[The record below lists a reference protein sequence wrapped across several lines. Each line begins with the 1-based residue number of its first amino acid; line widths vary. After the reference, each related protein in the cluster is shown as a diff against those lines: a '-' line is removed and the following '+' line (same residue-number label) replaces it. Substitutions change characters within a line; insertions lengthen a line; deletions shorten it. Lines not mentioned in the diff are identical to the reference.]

1 MLDSDDE
8 LFSKV
13 RSEPLAPQ
21 AAKAAPIDAVG
32 MAHVDQIFQVW

>member
-8 LFSKV
+8 LFSRV

-21 AAKAAPIDAVG
+21 ASHAAHNDAVG
-32 MAHVDQIFQVW
+32 MSDVDMNFQVW